1 MATSA
6 NQWLPVAFKL
16 LLAIARRTP
25 DGRPTRYEPA
35 AWFRQRPT
43 SRNRSRWSRWTRRLA
58 SAGMVRRLTE
68 ANRDRVRQ
76 VAITKRGL
84 AWIHEHR
91 RSGALY
97 DLDLN
102 WADTPLLDCLS

>member
-1 MATSA
+1 M
-6 NQWLPVAFKL
+6 
-16 LLAIARRTP
+16 I
-25 DGRPTRYEPA
+25 
-35 AWFRQRPT
+35 
-43 SRNRSRWSRWTRRLA
+43 
-58 SAGMVRRLTE
+58 RRLTE

-84 AWIHEHR
+84 AWIHEHCG
-91 RSGALY
+91 SGAID

>member
-6 NQWLPVAFKL
+6 NEWPPVALRL
-16 LLAIARRTP
+16 LLTIARRTP
-25 DGRPTRYEPA
+25 EGRPTRYEPV

-58 SAGMVRRLTE
+58 SAGLVRRLTE
-68 ANRDRVRQ
+68 SNRDRVRQ

-84 AWIHEHR
+84 VWIHEHCG
-91 RSGALY
+91 SGAI
-97 DLDLN
+97 DDLN
-102 WADTPLLDCLS
+102 LTWDHAPLVERHS